1 MGKGKQKHTT
11 KAKKVTSGK
20 KSKTSKGK
28 SRGNPVAAM
37 QPVESVKSTTEN
49 KPSPVEI
56 NPQTHHSLFS
66 MSLFENTNTSSDRE
80 IVEELAKFCNANND
94 RKSDYEKIAKD
105 LKVILSDNQPIGRRS
120 EDITAE
126 ILQRLITALE
136 EETTNPTLKARFDR
150 IINTNAERAYALDAT
165 CSLLN
170 LVIYQEF
177 SPTGTMLYLLTKLYQ
192 HYYGE
197 NQQNCLQISLQRLKG
212 LLKTMEDNVDPKT
225 NQIPKINRN
234 HLESCLFP
242 DRSSLTT
249 DSSDEKEVSDQPVA
263 MTGCARV

>member
-1 MGKGKQKHTT
+1 MRKR
-11 KAKKVTSGK
+11 
-20 KSKTSKGK
+20 KSNTMD
-28 SRGNPVAAM
+28 V
-37 QPVESVKSTTEN
+37 EN
-49 KPSPVEI
+49 KRQKATVNN
-56 NPQTHHSLFS
+56 NPQTHYSLFS

-105 LKVILSDNQPIGRRS
+105 LKVILSDKQPIGRRS

-150 IINTNAERAYALDAT
+150 IINANAERAYALDAA

-170 LVIYQEF
+170 LVIHQVIT
-177 SPTGTMLYLLTKLYQ
+177 PTGTMLYLLTKLYQ
-192 HYYGE
+192 HFIGE
-197 NQQNCLQISLQRLKG
+197 NQQNCLQISLQRLKD
-212 LLKTMEDNVDPKT
+212 LLETMKT
-225 NQIPKINRN
+225 NKEETVNRN
-234 HLESCLFP
+234 QLERCLFP

-249 DSSDEKEVSDQPVA
+249 NSSDKKEVSSQPVA
-263 MTGCARV
+263 TTGCV